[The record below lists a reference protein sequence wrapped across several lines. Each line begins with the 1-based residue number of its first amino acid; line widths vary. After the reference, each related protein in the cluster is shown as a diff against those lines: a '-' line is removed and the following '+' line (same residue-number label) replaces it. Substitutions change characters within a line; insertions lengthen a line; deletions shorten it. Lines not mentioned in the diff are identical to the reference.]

1 MSDPPL
7 LDDQRLGERST
18 VPPGRASAVRRRAV
32 RGGQYASRRARVWLA
47 PGMGVKRWLALFMVC
62 TLVGAVGFLH
72 FTWTGPLHFVATRW
86 IMYLNTLTSPGLIPL
101 HVTGMAVMALALIG
115 AFFSIAMLNRS
126 ILRGTGTVPG
136 TAMDLIYERRN
147 LSRGP
152 RIVAVGGGTGLS
164 NLLSGLRAHTSHTTA
179 IVTVSDDGGSSGR
192 LRESLDMIAP
202 GDLVDCY
209 AALSDS
215 PVMARLLLH
224 RFTRGDGIQGHT
236 FGNLML
242 ATLSEEEGGLAVA
255 MKDIHEVLRIRGQVF
270 PATTAPA
277 TLVAH
282 LEDGGVIRGE
292 SQFALSVGHS
302 RIRQVSLDPPDLP
315 ALPPVL
321 DAIRDAEQ
329 LVLGPGSLFTSIIPA
344 LLVPE
349 IARAV
354 RESAAPL
361 IYVASLMTEPGETD
375 GLSLE
380 DHVRAIT
387 CHLGRTPDC
396 VLVNNASLP
405 PEVVQRYAE
414 AGAHLLNLD
423 GASHDLSGCALILPL
438 LQSGQARHDPVA
450 LAQALLT
457 QAPRRPQ
464 N

>member
-7 LDDQRLGERST
+7 LDDHPLASS
-18 VPPGRASAVRRRAV
+18 GRASAVRRRAV

-62 TLVGAVGFLH
+62 TFVGAVGFLH

-86 IMYLNTLTSPGLIPL
+86 ILSLNALASPGVLPL

-136 TAMDLIYERRN
+136 TALDLIYERRT
-147 LSRGP
+147 LSRGS

-164 NLLSGLRAHTSHTTA
+164 NLLTGLRPHSAHTTA

-202 GDLVDCY
+202 GDLTDCY

-224 RFTRGDGIQGHT
+224 RFTRGDGIAGHT

-242 ATLSEEEGGLAVA
+242 ATLSEEEGGLARA
-255 MKDIHEVLRIRGQVF
+255 MKDIHDVLRIRGQVF

-282 LEDGGVIRGE
+282 LSDGRVIRGE
-292 SQFALSVGHS
+292 SKFAPSVGSARILSVT
-302 RIRQVSLDPPDLP
+302 LDPPDLP

-329 LVLGPGSLFTSIIPA
+329 IVLGPGSLFTSIIPA
-344 LLVPE
+344 LLVPQ
-349 IARAV
+349 IAHAV

-375 GLSLE
+375 GLGLE
-380 DHVRAIT
+380 GHVRAIT
-387 CHLGRTPDC
+387 RHLGRTPDC
-396 VLVNNASLP
+396 VLVNNATLP
-405 PEVVQRYAE
+405 PEVVEHYAA

-423 GASHDLSGCALILPL
+423 GVSRNLSGSAVILPL
-438 LQSGQARHDPVA
+438 LQPGQARHDPVA
-450 LAQALLT
+450 LAGALLT
-457 QAPRRPQ
+457 QTPRRRLQ